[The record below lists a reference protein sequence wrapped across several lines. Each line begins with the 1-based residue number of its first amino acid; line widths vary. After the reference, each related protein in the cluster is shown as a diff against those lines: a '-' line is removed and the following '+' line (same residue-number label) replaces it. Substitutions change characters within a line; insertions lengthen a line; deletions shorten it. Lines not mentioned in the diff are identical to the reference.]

1 MKEKKQKSTLLSS
14 AAVMSVIILLSK
26 LLGLFRDTLVANFYG
41 TGTES
46 VAYTAASKLPVTI
59 FDLIIGG
66 VVSAAFIPVFNSV
79 LVKKGKKDAMRF
91 ANSYVNLII
100 IVCVVMT
107 VIGIVFAQ
115 PLIGFIAPDIPS
127 DAAALAVKL
136 TRIMFPMIIFTG
148 LAFSFV
154 GILQSM
160 GEYNLPAL
168 ISLVSNCI
176 MVAYLF
182 TLNRFFGIIGL
193 AVAML
198 LGWASQAFIQL
209 PKAYSLGFRYSPR
222 ANILDPDIF
231 RAAKNALPILI
242 GTWTT
247 PICNLINT
255 RLASGID
262 NGRAITA
269 LDYANRLYT
278 MIVGIFS
285 FVATNLLF
293 PYFSRAE
300 AEGDREGASRLIR
313 TSIKTLIYIIAP
325 ITVGVICL
333 AEPFTAIVYERGQ
346 FTASDTAI
354 TAEALSR
361 YAVGMI
367 FMAAN
372 EVLVK
377 ALFAAN
383 KPRIPM
389 ISSIA
394 ICNLINTRLASGID
408 NGRAITALD
417 YANRLYTMIVGIFS
431 FVATN
436 LLFPYFSRAEAEG
449 DREGASR
456 LIRTSIKTLIYIIA
470 PITVG
475 VICLAEPFT
484 AIVYER
490 GQFTASDTAIT
501 AEALSRYAVGMI
513 FMAANEVLVKALF
526 AANKPRIPMISSIAS
541 MVFNILLVTVFGD
554 LLGVG
559 EIALVCAVATV
570 INLAINLIAAHR
582 TGVCRFVG
590 RDAVDIATSVLCAC
604 VMIPVIILVSSFSE
618 NVFVKLAL
626 SVCAAA
632 PVYFAASL
640 LLRSEEACFI
650 AGGVTKKLKK
660 Q

>member
-1 MKEKKQKSTLLSS
+1 MKKNENKKSTLLSS

-26 LLGLFRDTLVANFYG
+26 LMGLFRDTLVARFYG

-46 VAYTAASKLPVTI
+46 VAYTAASKLPVTV

-79 LVKKGKKDAMRF
+79 LVKKGKRDAMRF

-100 IVCVVMT
+100 IACVVIT
-107 VIGIVFAQ
+107 VVGVIFAT

-176 MVAYLF
+176 MVGYLF
-182 TLNRFFGIIGL
+182 TLNRFFGIVGL

-222 ANILDPDIF
+222 ANIFDPDIF

-255 RLASGID
+255 RIASGID

-300 AEGDREGASRLIR
+300 AQGDREGASRLIR
-313 TSIKTLIYIIAP
+313 TSVKTLIYIIAP
-325 ITVGVICL
+325 ITVGIICL
-333 AEPFTAIVYERGQ
+333 AEPFTALVYQRGE
-346 FTASDTAI
+346 FTSSDTLI

-389 ISSIA
+389 ISSI
-394 ICNLINTRLASGID
+394 
-408 NGRAITALD
+408 
-417 YANRLYTMIVGIFS
+417 V
-431 FVATN
+431 
-436 LLFPYFSRAEAEG
+436 
-449 DREGASR
+449 
-456 LIRTSIKTLIYIIA
+456 
-470 PITVG
+470 
-475 VICLAEPFT
+475 
-484 AIVYER
+484 
-490 GQFTASDTAIT
+490 
-501 AEALSRYAVGMI
+501 
-513 FMAANEVLVKALF
+513 
-526 AANKPRIPMISSIAS
+526 S
-541 MVFNILLVTVFGD
+541 MVFNILLVTVFGSYF
-554 LLGVG
+554 GVG

-570 INLAINLIAAHR
+570 INLMINLIAAHH
-582 TGVCRFVG
+582 TSVCRFTR
-590 RDAVDIATSVLCAC
+590 RDVLDVLCSVVSALI
-604 VMIPVIILVSSFSE
+604 MIPVIIAISRVSDSSLI
-618 NVFVKLAL
+618 KLIL

-640 LLRSEEACFI
+640 LFRSEEARFI
-650 AGGVTKKLKK
+650 ASAAIGKIKKN
-660 Q
+660 

>member
-1 MKEKKQKSTLLSS
+1 MKEKKQKGSLLSS

-100 IVCVVMT
+100 IVCAVMT
-107 VIGIVFAQ
+107 VIGIIFAQ

-182 TLNRFFGIIGL
+182 TLNRFFGIVGL

-333 AEPFTAIVYERGQ
+333 AEPFTSIVYERGQ
-346 FTASDTAI
+346 FTA
-354 TAEALSR
+354 
-361 YAVGMI
+361 
-367 FMAAN
+367 F
-372 EVLVK
+372 
-377 ALFAAN
+377 
-383 KPRIPM
+383 
-389 ISSIA
+389 
-394 ICNLINTRLASGID
+394 
-408 NGRAITALD
+408 
-417 YANRLYTMIVGIFS
+417 
-431 FVATN
+431 
-436 LLFPYFSRAEAEG
+436 
-449 DREGASR
+449 
-456 LIRTSIKTLIYIIA
+456 
-470 PITVG
+470 
-475 VICLAEPFT
+475 
-484 AIVYER
+484 
-490 GQFTASDTAIT
+490 DTAIT

-582 TGVCRFVG
+582 TGVCRLVG
-590 RDAVDIATSVLCAC
+590 RDAADIATSVLCAC
-604 VMIPVIILVSSFSE
+604 VMIPVIILVSSLSG
-618 NVFVKLAL
+618 NAFVKLAL

-640 LLRSEEACFI
+640 LLRSEEARFI
-650 AGGVTKKLKK
+650 AGGVAKKLKK